1 MRGPGERKRVLLIG
15 GTGLVGG
22 LLLERAGAHPG
33 LVITSLTRRAGK
45 GVALDFDQMLKTPE
59 ASLAAIA
66 PAGAD
71 VAISCLGTTIR
82 KAGSE
87 AAMWRID
94 HDYVE
99 AFARGARAAGAR
111 QFILM
116 TSAGAG
122 GRGFYLA
129 MKGAVERAVEAL
141 GYPRVDLIRPGL
153 LVGDRAERRP
163 AEQLAQLAAPLM
175 NLLLPGPLARY
186 RALPAET
193 VARAILS
200 LSGATA
206 EGRFLHENA
215 SLRRFAGALISN

>member
-1 MRGPGERKRVLLIG
+1 MRQQAEGKRVLLIG

-22 LLLERAGAHPG
+22 LLLKQAHAQAS
-33 LVITSLTRRAGK
+33 LTITSLTRRAGE
-45 GVALDFDQMLKTPE
+45 GVALDFEQMLKTPE

-66 PAGAD
+66 PEGAD

-122 GRGFYLA
+122 GRGFYLS
-129 MKGAVERAVEAL
+129 MKGAIEQAVEAL

-163 AEQLAQLAAPLM
+163 AEHLAQLAAPLM

-186 RALPAET
+186 RSLPAET
-193 VARAILS
+193 VSRAILS
-200 LSGATA
+200 LVGATA
-206 EGRFLHENA
+206 EGRFVHENA
-215 SLRRFAGALISN
+215 SLRRLAGS

>member
-1 MRGPGERKRVLLIG
+1 MREQAEEKRVLLIG

-22 LLLERAGAHPG
+22 LLLKQAHA
-33 LVITSLTRRAGK
+33 LSITSLTRRAGE

-66 PAGAD
+66 PEGAD
-71 VAISCLGTTIR
+71 IAISCLGTTIR

-122 GRGFYLA
+122 GRGFYLG
-129 MKGAVERAVEAL
+129 MKAAIEQAVEAL

-153 LVGDRAERRP
+153 LLGDRAERRP
-163 AEQLAQLAAPLM
+163 AEHLAQLAAPLM

-186 RALPAET
+186 RALSAET
-193 VARAILS
+193 VAAAILS
-200 LSGATA
+200 LTGATA
-206 EGRFLHENA
+206 DGRFVHENA
-215 SLRRFAGALISN
+215 GLRALARR